1 MSYILL
7 HLFGQL
13 IGSRLAVFSNLNNGL
28 QSWSLPLVV
37 MENASSP
44 LSDVRLPCLCM
55 KGDMCSIV
63 ASIDPPSN
71 SRLSWFAE
79 NDRLSPRLCQSR
91 HGMTVRSTVN

>member
-44 LSDVRLPCLCM
+44 QRCTSALFVYE
-55 KGDMCSIV
+55 G
-63 ASIDPPSN
+63 
-71 SRLSWFAE
+71 
-79 NDRLSPRLCQSR
+79 R
-91 HGMTVRSTVN
+91 HVQYRGEYRSTQQLQAELVRRE

>member
-37 MENASSP
+37 MENVSSP

-55 KGDMCSIV
+55 KGDVLV
-63 ASIDPPSN
+63 AKWYQCVCVQKY
-71 SRLSWFAE
+71 RGE
-79 NDRLSPRLCQSR
+79 Y
-91 HGMTVRSTVN
+91 RSTQQLQAELVRRE